1 MAAGSSGAVAAIYL
15 CMIVLNVK
23 PLCSYTTHLA
33 PMVKQH
39 VEDRSLSAPA
49 TSLNIKRFGHDI
61 HPCPGSGVVSIDLTA
76 GGPAAELHAPSVGFR
91 RGWLAEQLA
100 PPAGLCGL
108 ALTAADLAAGPL
120 PTPSEDYGSAPR
132 AGGRAAE
139 IHTPPAG
146 FRGGRI
152 ASTPSE
158 NCGSAPRASGL
169 AAEILAPPD
178 TTGLASEEAG

>member
-1 MAAGSSGAVAAIYL
+1 MDNSTRVDYIY
-15 CMIVLNVK
+15 
-23 PLCSYTTHLA
+23 
-33 PMVKQH
+33 
-39 VEDRSLSAPA
+39 
-49 TSLNIKRFGHDI
+49 
-61 HPCPGSGVVSIDLTA
+61 PCPGPGVVSIDLTA
-76 GGPAAELHAPSVGFR
+76 GGPAAELHTPSVRFR

-158 NCGSAPRASGL
+158 NCGSAPRGSSL
-169 AAEILAPPD
+169 AAEILSPPD
-178 TTGLASEEAG
+178 TTGLASEETG